1 MGVPKAGH
9 LHSNWGTPGTV
20 TSSSKWGAAFLGGC
34 RCLVLLKTRPRA
46 PKELE
51 NPSFMTSKTW
61 KGWSDSWKWLPLPE
75 LRLSASTSLA
85 GFPQKPS
92 FRSEVDGGVF
102 QGLGRKQFV
111 QHEGANRREAEAPG
125 ARSSCLL
132 WCLGCSTSVGS
143 KRGSWWNVALVW
155 HSLSLSTPTSPPL
168 RKSAMASGTAV
179 QPRPVC
185 WDRCTLSAT
194 KSWPPD
200 VEWGFLILLTLRRD
214 SRAWLFLS
222 VCS

>member
-20 TSSSKWGAAFLGGC
+20 TSSLKWGAAFLGGC

-51 NPSFMTSKTW
+51 DPSFMTSKTW

-85 GFPQKPS
+85 GFQQKPS

-125 ARSSCLL
+125 AHSSCLL

-155 HSLSLSTPTSPPL
+155 HSLSLSLSLHSHFSTIEKRRYGQQNGRTATASMLRSLHLISNKELTSWCWVGFFNTPY
-168 RKSAMASGTAV
+168 SAE
-179 QPRPVC
+179 R
-185 WDRCTLSAT
+185 L
-194 KSWPPD
+194 
-200 VEWGFLILLTLRRD
+200 
-214 SRAWLFLS
+214 
-222 VCS
+222 